1 MMPQQQLANAMNR
14 KGFTLIELVLVV
26 AVLAI
31 VATVAVGKFND
42 IKRNAARKAGLA
54 SVVSIQ
60 RTINTAIASS
70 DSVKNMFDYAE
81 ALLDVSSSGSWTGS
95 EGSYDW
101 NKNTVGEIPGV
112 YCGIKEVGVVYNANG
127 VTTGTTTT
135 LEEARKNNTGINSS
149 LLAKCGVYYLKTAE
163 VKALNDAGLSR
174 VLLHNYSTKQAYG
187 SNGLIQQT
195 GFATE
200 NNLQFR
206 NGGPGMRPDMS
217 AFYPS
222 ILTNGSPVV
231 VLNPKNSADLYRSL
245 GISFN
250 LTKELSDSL
259 TGDPDEYFTKRVCPR
274 LVLFGL
280 GRSTDLTG
288 KLFETPPRYD
298 GLDKTEYRNYILVF
312 SMLNGTGN
320 TGSKVSFVGVLTPE
334 GNTAKGQ
341 TYSVDW
347 AN

>member
-1 MMPQQQLANAMNR
+1 MSQQLHANTMNR
-14 KGFTLIELVLVV
+14 NGFTLIELVLVV

-54 SVVSIQ
+54 SVVNIQ
-60 RTINTAIASS
+60 RAINTAIASS

-81 ALLDVSSSGSWTGS
+81 SLLDVSSSGSWTGS
-95 EGSYDW
+95 EGTYDW
-101 NKNTVGEIPGV
+101 TKNDVGAIPGV

-135 LEEARKNNTGINSS
+135 LEEARKNNTGINSR
-149 LLAKCGVYYLKTAE
+149 LLGNCGVYYLKQAE
-163 VKALNDAGLSR
+163 VQALNDAGVTR
-174 VLLHNYSTKQAYG
+174 VLLHNYSSKQAYG
-187 SNGLIQQT
+187 PNGLIQQT
-195 GFATE
+195 GFASE

-231 VLNPKNSADLYRSL
+231 VLNPKNATDIYRAF
-245 GISFN
+245 GISYN

-259 TGDPDEYFTKRVCPR
+259 TGDPEEYFTKGVCPR

-280 GRSTDLTG
+280 GRTTDLTG

-320 TGSKVSFVGVLTPE
+320 TGSKVTFAGVLTPE

>member
-1 MMPQQQLANAMNR
+1 MSQQQLANVMNR

-112 YCGIKEVGVVYNANG
+112 YCGIKEIGVVYNAAG
-127 VTTGTTTT
+127 ITTGTTTT
-135 LEEARKNNTGINSS
+135 LEEARKNNTGINEK
-149 LLAKCGVYYLKTAE
+149 LLANCGVYYLKEAE
-163 VKALNDAGLSR
+163 VEALNNAGVSR
-174 VLLHNYSTKQAYG
+174 VLLHNYSNLQAYG
-187 SNGLIQQT
+187 GNGLIRQT
-195 GFATE
+195 GFASE
-200 NNLQFR
+200 NNLPFR
-206 NGGPGMRPDMS
+206 NGGPGLRPDMS

-231 VLNPKNSADLYRSL
+231 VLNPKNSADVYRSL
-245 GISFN
+245 GVSFN

-259 TGDPDEYFTKRVCPR
+259 TGNPEEYFTKGVCPR

-288 KLFETPPRYD
+288 KLFEAPPRYD

-320 TGSKVSFVGVLTPE
+320 TGSRVSFVGVLTPE
-334 GNTAKGQ
+334 GQTAKGQ